1 MSRWIRSFILLLAA
15 GGILLRPE
23 SAYGFSAAGDGGN
36 VVLSVQT
43 SPDAVYRSETR
54 VTLSVRKL
62 FGQSVRRKAE
72 SFPYTDTLMKVR
84 ETGGEHIYPVSAMGE
99 LYDSSGREVI
109 RPGESLRGELV
120 KQIALLHRKHYGE
133 LISWNDAQKAVPRQA
148 KFEVLD
154 LETGLAFRVQ
164 RRAGRQHADVQPLTK
179 KDTAVMKSIYG
190 GKWSWNRRAVL
201 VRYDGHSYA
210 ASMNGMPHGGDGIPE
225 NGFSGHS
232 CIHFAGS
239 TTHKSRSKDT
249 AHQFM
254 AHRAAGMA
262 GSFVGKA
269 SPQELADLVVTA
281 FDQHDDAIL
290 ELLGRP
296 HNRVRLEELKKDSRS
311 FVSVRRLTEWKPE
324 EARKAEEEYVYELPV
339 ELAFEEEGKSPRKAI
354 CRFIFTRASL
364 YDPWELTQ
372 FEYPEPGRPGKRTEG
387 GRNSRQKK

>member
-1 MSRWIRSFILLLAA
+1 MSTWIRSFFLLLAA

-23 SAYGFSAAGDGGN
+23 SAYGFSAAGDAGN

-43 SPDAVYRSETR
+43 SPDAAYRSETV

-62 FGQSVRRKAE
+62 FGQSLRRKAE

-84 ETGGEHIYPVSAMGE
+84 ETGGERIYPVSAMGE
-99 LYDSSGREVI
+99 LYDSSGHEVI

-120 KQIALLHRKHYGE
+120 KQIALLHSKHYGE

-281 FDQHDDAIL
+281 LDQQDDAML

-296 HNRVRLEELKKDSRS
+296 HNRDRLEELKKDSRS

-324 EARKAEEEYVYELPV
+324 EARKAEEEYVFELPV
-339 ELAFEEEGKSPRKAI
+339 ELAFEEEGKRPRKAI
-354 CRFIFTRASL
+354 CRFVFTRASL

-372 FEYPEPGRPGKRTEG
+372 FEYPEPDRPGKRTED